1 MIKAQDVLAF
11 WFGEIGADGDV
22 VEDRAW
28 LWWQKDPDVDAE
40 IKRKFEAA
48 VQAAAAGELSE
59 WQTTPEGQLA
69 LIILLDQMTRNMYR
83 DTPQMFAHDAQAL
96 ALAKAGIAQGSD
108 QQLPLIQRVFFY
120 MPLEHAEEEEAQR
133 LSIEKFAA
141 LAEEKADFELYLDFA
156 HKHKVIIDRFGRYP
170 HRNKILGRETTAEEA
185 AFLTQPDSSF

>member
-1 MIKAQDVLAF
+1 MITAADVLAF

-48 VQAAAAGELSE
+48 VQAAAAGELTA
-59 WQTTPEGQLA
+59 WQDTAEGQLA

-83 DTPQMFAHDAQAL
+83 DTPQMFAYDAQAL
-96 ALAKAGIAQGSD
+96 ALTKAGIAQGID
-108 QQLPLIQRVFFY
+108 QQLALIQRVFFY
-120 MPLEHAEEEEAQR
+120 MPLEHAEETEAQR

-141 LAEEKADFELYLDFA
+141 LAEENADFELYLDFA